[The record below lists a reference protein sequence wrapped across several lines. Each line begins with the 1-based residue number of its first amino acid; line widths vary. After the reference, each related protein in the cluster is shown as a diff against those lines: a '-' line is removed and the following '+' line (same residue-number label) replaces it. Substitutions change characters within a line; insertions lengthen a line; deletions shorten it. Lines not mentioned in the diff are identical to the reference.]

1 MTKKKNTKFIFVVGG
16 VMSGVGKGV
25 TTASIGQILSHQGF
39 SVSAIKIDPYINVDA
54 GNMDPVE
61 HGEAFVT
68 EDGDQTD
75 QDLGNYERFLNKNIY
90 SSNYMTTGRVYQSVI
105 NRERSG
111 GYHGKCVQV
120 VPHIPQEV
128 RDRIHR
134 AVEKSQAEI
143 MVIEIGGTVG
153 EYENLLFLEA
163 ARFMKLEQPDDVLFV
178 IVSYLPMP
186 SKVGEVKTKPTQHA
200 VRTLNAAG
208 IQPNFVVA
216 RSEND
221 IDEVRRNKIALH
233 CNISR
238 DDVIAAPDADSIYE
252 IPLNFE
258 KDNLGQKIL
267 KKLKLKAKPTANS
280 LKQAQD
286 WKKMLNNLESASE
299 EVQIAIIT
307 DFSLRDSYV
316 SVLEALK
323 HAGASR
329 KLKVKIKW
337 VEALEL
343 EKSGTQV
350 LKNVD
355 GLIIPQ
361 GWGEQGVIGKIKA
374 IKYCREKKVPFLGL
388 PYGLQLAVLEIGTH
402 VLKLEDASS
411 EEFSLCSTNL
421 MIKKSVEDMRLGSRD
436 CQIKP
441 QSLMAQI
448 YKSKRISERHRHAY
462 EVNSKYRE
470 LLEKTGF
477 IVSATSSDGKII
489 EAMELK
495 NHPFFIGV
503 QFQPEYISRPLDP
516 HPLFL
521 EFLKAAKDKRGK

>member
-1 MTKKKNTKFIFVVGG
+1 
-16 VMSGVGKGV
+16 
-25 TTASIGQILSHQGF
+25 
-39 SVSAIKIDPYINVDA
+39 
-54 GNMDPVE
+54 
-61 HGEAFVT
+61 
-68 EDGDQTD
+68 
-75 QDLGNYERFLNKNIY
+75 
-90 SSNYMTTGRVYQSVI
+90 
-105 NRERSG
+105 
-111 GYHGKCVQV
+111 
-120 VPHIPQEV
+120 
-128 RDRIHR
+128 
-134 AVEKSQAEI
+134 

-411 EEFSLCSTNL
+411 EEFSLRSTNL

-477 IVSATSSDGKII
+477 SVSATSSDGKII

-495 NHPFFIGV
+495 I
-503 QFQPEYISRPLDP
+503 ILSL
-516 HPLFL
+516 L
-521 EFLKAAKDKRGK
+521 EFNFNLNIFLVL